1 MRCNNCG
8 GQAFSRSEYKGPDLS
23 APALECASC
32 HVLLLDPE
40 AAESAEEHDSVRM
53 AIAARNDIVT
63 GEIGGPSH
71 REPPT
76 RPHGSRWGF
85 SPSR

>member
-8 GQAFSRSEYKGPDLS
+8 GEAFSRSEYKGPDLH

-32 HVLLLDPE
+32 HVLLLDPA

-53 AIAARNDIVT
+53 AIAARNDVAS
-63 GEIGGPSH
+63 GEIGGAH
-71 REPPT
+71 QGEPPT
-76 RPHGSRWGF
+76 QPRGGRWTFATSR
-85 SPSR
+85 